1 MEGKIRVAVFGQ
13 KRVPSREGGVEIVVW
28 ELVTRMAAMGHKVTC
43 INRRGHHVSGVQYDN
58 NKINKL
64 DGPKKC
70 NNIIEGVEITS
81 VQTIDKKGLAATS
94 AAFFAAVKAAFGR
107 YDVVHIH
114 AEGPAAF
121 CYIPK
126 MFGKKVVVTCHGLDW
141 ARPKWKNSFGG
152 KFIKYG
158 ERMAVKHA
166 DSIIVLSKG
175 VKDYFKKTYNRDTEF
190 IPNGVN
196 RPQIV
201 EPNEITDR
209 WGITKDS
216 YILTVARL
224 TDEKKIDL
232 LIDAYKKIATD
243 KKLVI
248 AGGSSDSNEYVE
260 KLHKM
265 AADDDRIIFTDFV
278 QGRVL
283 EELYSNAYIYVLP
296 SELEGMP
303 LSLLE
308 AMSYG
313 NCCLTSDI
321 AECVDVVGNNAV
333 SFKKNDIEDLTDKLK
348 GLCDRSDMVEALKT
362 KAADYICNRYN
373 WNDVARETIKIYKS

>member
-1 MEGKIRVAVFGQ
+1 MKIAMYGQ

-28 ELVTRMAAMGHKVTC
+28 ELATRMADMGHKVTC
-43 INRRGHHVSGVQYDN
+43 INRRGHHVSGAQYDN
-58 NKINKL
+58 NQINKP
-64 DGPKKC
+64 DGYKKR
-70 NNIIEGVEITS
+70 NNIMDGVKITS
-81 VQTIDKKGLAATS
+81 VPTIDKKGLAATS
-94 AAFFAAVKAAFGR
+94 SAFFAAVKAAFGR

-141 ARPKWKNSFGG
+141 ARPRWRNSFGG

-175 VKDYFKKTYNRDTEF
+175 VKDYFKETYNRDTEF

-201 EPNEITDR
+201 EASEITDK

-224 TDEKKIDL
+224 TDEKKIHL
-232 LIDAYKKIATD
+232 LIEAYKHIKTD

-260 KLHKM
+260 KLHEM

-278 QGRVL
+278 QGKVL

-333 SFKKNDIEDLTDKLK
+333 SFKKNDVDHLTDKLK
-348 GLCDRSDMVEALKT
+348 ELCDKKDMVENLKSQ
-362 KAADYICNRYN
+362 AADYICNKYN
-373 WNDVARETIKIYKS
+373 WDDVARETVKIYQS

>member
-1 MEGKIRVAVFGQ
+1 MYGQ

-28 ELVTRMAAMGHKVTC
+28 ELATRMAGMGHNVTC
-43 INRRGHHVSGVQYDN
+43 INRRGHHVSGAQYDN
-58 NKINKL
+58 EQINKPNRQKERNNIL
-64 DGPKKC
+64 DGVK
-70 NNIIEGVEITS
+70 IVS
-81 VQTIDKKGLAATS
+81 VPTIDKKGLAATS
-94 AAFFAAVKAAFGR
+94 SAFFAAVKAAFGR
-107 YDVVHIH
+107 YEVVHIH

-121 CYIPK
+121 CWIPK

-141 ARPKWKNSFGG
+141 ARPRWRDSFGG
-152 KFIKYG
+152 KFIRYG
-158 ERMAVKHA
+158 EKMAAKHA
-166 DSIIVLSKG
+166 DSIIVLSQG
-175 VKDYFKKTYNRDTEF
+175 VKDYFKGTYNRDTEL

-201 EPNEITDR
+201 KSHEITDR

-224 TDEKKIDL
+224 TDEKKIHL
-232 LIDAYKKIATD
+232 LIEAYKNITTD

-260 KLHKM
+260 QLHRM
-265 AADDDRIIFTDFV
+265 AAGDDRIIFTDFV

-321 AECVDVVGNNAV
+321 AECVDVVNDKAV
-333 SFKKNDIEDLTDKLK
+333 AFKKNDVAELTDKLRE
-348 GLCDRSDMVEALKT
+348 LCDRPDMVRGLKAQ
-362 KAADYICNRYN
+362 AADYICNKYN
-373 WNDVARETIKIYKS
+373 WDDVAEETIRLYSC

>member
-1 MEGKIRVAVFGQ
+1 MKIAMYGQ

-28 ELVTRMAAMGHKVTC
+28 ELATRMADMGHNVTC
-43 INRRGHHVSGVQYDN
+43 INRRGHHVSGAQYDN
-58 NKINKL
+58 NQINRPN
-64 DGPKKC
+64 GHKKR
-70 NNIIEGVEITS
+70 NNIMDGVEITS
-81 VQTIDKKGLAATS
+81 VPTIDKKGLAATS
-94 AAFFAAVKAAFGR
+94 SAFFAAVKAAFGR

-141 ARPKWKNSFGG
+141 ARPRWKNSFGG

-166 DSIIVLSKG
+166 DTIIVLSKG
-175 VKDYFKKTYNRDTEF
+175 VKDYFRETYNRDTEF

-201 EPNEITDR
+201 EASEITDK

-224 TDEKKIDL
+224 TDEKKIHL
-232 LIDAYKKIATD
+232 LIEAYKQIKTD

-260 KLHKM
+260 KLHEM

-278 QGRVL
+278 QGKVL

-333 SFKKNDIEDLTDKLK
+333 SFKKNDVDHLTDKLK
-348 GLCDRSDMVEALKT
+348 ELCDKKDMVENLKSQ
-362 KAADYICNRYN
+362 AADYICNKYN
-373 WNDVARETIKIYKS
+373 WDDVARETVKIYQS

>member
-373 WNDVARETIKIYKS
+373 WNDVARETIKIYQS